1 MAQPTMEEWLAR
13 CQQAR
18 AAGHAIPDAQLFR
31 RMLTHEFSLLGS
43 DAFASEV
50 LLPPG
55 EQAEPINGLQ
65 LAGTVDPACELR
77 VHFATDAPP
86 LTLTVDEVQHLQ
98 SFVPVTVVEALLS
111 RLQQG
116 QDMQVKEPFSR
127 LRDFSSFLTVCA
139 GGHGQPSAD
148 GDAPAGGSSLMLAL
162 APDEGGRRLAAAFTA
177 QDALQL
183 FIVSRE
189 SVRGSDDLVSVRLTG
204 RELFEQIAAGS
215 ELDGVVFNPSGPG
228 QPVALSR
235 EVADLVLSGE

>member
-1 MAQPTMEEWLAR
+1 MTEPTMEEWLAR

-18 AAGHAIPDAQLFR
+18 AAGHPIPDAQLMR
-31 RMLTHEFSLLGS
+31 RMLTHEFCLIGT
-43 DAFASEV
+43 DAFASEA

-55 EQAEPINGLQ
+55 EQAEPISGLQ
-65 LAGTVDPACELR
+65 LAGTVNPTCELR
-77 VHFATDAPP
+77 IHFATDAPP
-86 LTLTVDEVQHLQ
+86 LTLAIDEVQHLQ

-116 QDMQVKEPFSR
+116 EDLQLDEPFAR
-127 LRDFSSFLTVCA
+127 LREFKSFLTVCA

-148 GDAPAGGSSLMLAL
+148 GEAPAGSPLMLAL

-189 SVRGSDDLVSVRLTG
+189 SARGSDDLVSVRLTG
-204 RELFEQIAAGS
+204 RELFEQIASGS

-228 QPVALSR
+228 LPVALSR
-235 EVADLVLSGE
+235 EVADLVLSGK